1 MRISVITVVLNDPR
15 VGRALDSLLAQECD
29 ADIESILIDG
39 GSGPPTQQILQRYRS
54 RVSVFIS
61 EPDRGIYDAMNKGLR
76 LATGDI
82 IGFLH
87 ADDRYADRFVLR
99 DIATAFADPD
109 LEACYGDVVF
119 VSPRTGRILRYWRAG
134 QYRRWKYYLGW
145 MPTHLTFFVRRS
157 VYERFGGYDVNYPI
171 AADYE
176 LMFRLLFLGAL
187 RRVHYIPRVLVCM
200 DAGGTSNG
208 SLRAILRGNWECWR
222 AWKQHG
228 HALQGLLVPI
238 AKPLRKLG
246 QFLRR
251 PPTVPEALRPTPS
264 PAAIAAGG

>member
-15 VGRALDSLLAQECD
+15 VGRALDSLFAQECP

-39 GSGPPTQQILQRYRS
+39 GSKDPTRAILEQYR
-54 RVSVFIS
+54 RQVSIFLS

-82 IGFLH
+82 VGFLH

-99 DIATAFADPD
+99 DIAEVFADPGV
-109 LEACYGDVVF
+109 EGCYGDVVF

-134 QYRRWKYYLGW
+134 VYRRWKYYLGW

-157 VYERFGGYDVNYPI
+157 VYERFGGYDLDYPI

-176 LMFRLLFLGAL
+176 LMFRLLFLHAL
-187 RRVHYIPRVLVCM
+187 RVRYIPRVLVCM

-208 SLRAILRGNWECWR
+208 SVRAILKGNWECWQ
-222 AWKQHG
+222 AWKRHG
-228 HALQGLLVPI
+228 RAVQGVLVPI
-238 AKPLRKLG
+238 AKPLRKVG

-251 PPTVPEALRPTPS
+251 PPTVPEVLHHRLAPLSST
-264 PAAIAAGG
+264 AARG